1 MVKRLAVVL
10 SVLCSV
16 NFRAQN
22 DSTSIT
28 KDDEYV
34 RDNND
39 SLSTKTNIPIFSTSG
54 GDIEGDFEQQD
65 VSSLL
70 SSSKDIFSQFAGFQW
85 GVGRYRIRGYMA
97 ENQVVMINGVNV
109 NNPETGFSG
118 WSNWA
123 GLNDVT
129 RFTENRVG
137 IVPSRLAFTGVG
149 GYTNIDSKASSFRK
163 GTRASYSYGNRIYA
177 HRFMLTHSTGML
189 QNGWASTFSFSNRT
203 GDQVYI
209 PGTYFNASA
218 FYFSLDKRVNDKHLL
233 SFTGFG
239 APTESGR
246 AGYATQEAYELAGS
260 NYYNPLWGYQSGKVR
275 NSTVSKTFR
284 PMLLLSHEFR
294 IKTNKQL
301 KTSLYY
307 NFGRSSISG
316 ITWYQSANP
325 RPDYYRYMP
334 SYYYQQGDTLGGD
347 YLKNGWIGD
356 PANKSQIYWD
366 NLIRINQANLAGGS
380 GNTTQTRSR
389 YIIENQV
396 QDLSK
401 MGFNAIYTQRSG
413 ELFITAGLNGMIQK
427 TRKFEEVEDLLG
439 GSYWLDVN
447 YFTQGLGVSYV
458 QNNINNPNRQ
468 VKKGEKF
475 GYDYSININQAEA
488 WGQAEYT
495 FSKVDIYGSLS
506 LSNAKVWREGFV
518 ANGKFP
524 NTSMGN
530 SKISTFFN
538 YGTKGGAVL
547 KLDGRNFVTVN
558 GSYLTR
564 MPEANNLFISP
575 RTRNDLV
582 SNFTNEKVM
591 SGDISYMAKYP
602 SFKFRFTYYNTTISD
617 QIWLRSFWSDEYN
630 NIVNYIMTGVKQ
642 NHQGVELGI
651 EKNLF
656 VAHTI
661 QVAFGYGQFLY
672 KGNPTAQCWQD
683 NTSASLFQDRTVY
696 WNNYKVGVSPQLVS
710 GIGYRYNAK
719 KFWFAGI
726 TFNYFDEIYIDPNP
740 DRRTAEAV
748 DKYVSTDSQFDDI
761 TDQEKL
767 PSYYTLNFNAG
778 KSFRVMKKYFLNFNA
793 SVNNLLNNK
802 NIIIYGFEQLRWDI
816 SDVNKFPS
824 KYQYMTGLTFMLSAN
839 FNF

>member
-1 MVKRLAVVL
+1 MIRKIAVAL
-10 SVLCSV
+10 FVLCCC
-16 NFRAQN
+16 NGIAQN
-22 DSTSIT
+22 DSSSV
-28 KDDEYV
+28 KKEDEYV
-34 RDNND
+34 RDNTD
-39 SLSTKTNIPIFSTSG
+39 SLNTKFNIPIFSTSG
-54 GDIEGDFEQQD
+54 GDIEGDLEQQD

-70 SSSKDIFSQFAGFQW
+70 SSSRDVFVQFAGFQW

-97 ENQVVMINGVNV
+97 ENQQVMINGVNV

-129 RFTENRVG
+129 RYVENRVG
-137 IVPSRLAFTGVG
+137 IVASRLAFTGVG
-149 GYTNIDSKASSFRK
+149 GYTNIDSKASSFKK

-189 QNGWASTFSFSNRT
+189 QNGWASTISFSNRT

-218 FYFSLDKRVNDKHLL
+218 VYFSLDKRINDRHLI

-239 APTESGR
+239 APNESGR
-246 AGYATQEAYELAGS
+246 AGYATQEAYDLNGS
-260 NYYNPLWGYQSGKVR
+260 HYYNPLWGYQNGKVR
-275 NSTVSKTFR
+275 NSTVSKVFR

-294 IKTNKQL
+294 INTNRQL
-301 KTSLYY
+301 KTSVYY

-316 ITWYQSANP
+316 ITWYQGLSP
-325 RPDYYRYMP
+325 RPDYYKHMP
-334 SYYYQQGDTLGGD
+334 SYYYQQGDTLQGD
-347 YLKNGWIGD
+347 QWKNGWLND
-356 PANKSQIYWD
+356 RANFDQLYWD
-366 NLIRINQANLAGGS
+366 NMIRINQGNLAGGN
-380 GNTTQTRSR
+380 GNTTRKRSR

-401 MGFNAIYTQRSG
+401 LGFNAVYTQRSG
-413 ELFITAGLNGMIQK
+413 ALFVTAGLNGMMQK

-439 GSYWLDVN
+439 GDYWLDVN
-447 YFTQGLGVSYV
+447 YFTQGLGVTYV
-458 QNNINNPNRQ
+458 QNNINNPNRE

-475 GYDYSININQAEA
+475 GYDYSININQAET

-495 FSKVDIYGSLS
+495 FSKVDVYGSLS

-524 NTSMGN
+524 TTSMGN
-530 SKISTFFN
+530 SQVTNFFN
-538 YGTKGGAVL
+538 YGTKTGAVL
-547 KLDGRNFVTVN
+547 KLDGRNFITVN

-564 MPEANNLFISP
+564 MPEANNLFVSP

-582 SNFTNEKVM
+582 DRITNEKV
-591 SGDISYMAKYP
+591 SSAEINYLAKYP
-602 SFKFRFTYYNTTISD
+602 AFKFRATYYNTTISD
-617 QIWLRSFWSDEYN
+617 QIWQRSFWSDEYN

-642 NHQGVELGI
+642 NHQGIELGI

-661 QVAFGYGQFLY
+661 QAAFGYGQFLY
-672 KGNPTAQCWQD
+672 KGNPTAQCWLD
-683 NTSASLFQDRTVY
+683 NNNASLFQSRTVY
-696 WNNYKVGVSPQLVS
+696 LNNYRVGVSPQTVT

-719 KFWFAGI
+719 KFWFTGI
-726 TFNYFDEIYIDPNP
+726 TFNYFADIYIEPNP

-748 DKYVSTDSQFDDI
+748 NKYLVTDPQFVQI

-778 KSFRVMKKYFLNFNA
+778 KSFRVMKKYFLNFNL

-802 NIIIYGFEQLRWDI
+802 NIKIYGFEQLRWDI
-816 SDVNKFPS
+816 SNLNKFPN
-824 KYQYMTGLTFMLSAN
+824 KYQYMTGTTFMLSAN